1 MIKESLKVT
10 GHLDIVLRDIH
21 GNIKTSI
28 SVPNLVVSAGK
39 GVIAARLIGTSA
51 PAMSHMGIGDDD
63 GTVLPLASSNTQL
76 GNQVGPRVS
85 LVSSSVLSNVVTY
98 TAEFGVGVSTG
109 AIVEAGVFN
118 DDVSGSMLCRTT
130 FPVINKEE
138 SDILTI
144 NWNVTIN

>member
-39 GVIAARLIGTSA
+39 DVIAARLIGTSA
-51 PAMSHMGIGDDD
+51 PAMSHMGIGDD

-76 GNQVGPRVS
+76 GNQVGPRVP

-118 DDVSGSMLCRTT
+118 DDVSGSMLCRTI